1 MYPPITNTR
10 NAMTLVELLVVVTI
24 IGLLALTVGPMLQ
37 SNNDNRVLSN
47 AADLM
52 SLHLSDASSQS
63 IGQSKGV
70 GVWLE
75 GTNLGQPLF
84 ALEFARMPS
93 QFSGTTAIV
102 VNNSEKLG
110 PPPTKDIR
118 VPFQEISA
126 DAIGG
131 RIQFLG
137 SPSVFQLTDVTDQ
150 GEYTNVDIQML
161 ENRNFDNDS
170 FPPVDTPIP
179 YQLTLPP
186 RRKNSFRSRQLSGG
200 ACIDAAYSSIGLH
213 GATSG
218 LHKSL
223 SAFSTVA
230 VMFDALG
237 RPTTA
242 WLQSANGSLER
253 HDLGPLDV
261 LLLLIGSAAQ
271 VGNDVV
277 AEPDENNPGANI
289 QNPYAVWVVLDP
301 KTGASMTV
309 ENNATGITPANNA
322 SVNLLTSQRFVRQ
335 KLGKE

>member
-1 MYPPITNTR
+1 MYRSTTNTR

-84 ALEFARMPS
+84 ALEFARTPS
-93 QFSGTTAIV
+93 PVSGTATVTSPSPVGA
-102 VNNSEKLG
+102 
-110 PPPTKDIR
+110 PPLPRAMIALPSSPDPT
-118 VPFQEISA
+118 
-126 DAIGG
+126 GG

-137 SPSVFQLTDVTDQ
+137 SPSVFQVASP
-150 GEYTNVDIQML
+150 GIIQML
-161 ENRNFDNDS
+161 ENHNYNNDS
-170 FPPVDTPIP
+170 FPKVGTPIP

-186 RRKNSFRSRQLSGG
+186 RVKNSFRSRQLSGG

-213 GATSG
+213 GTSG
-218 LHKSL
+218 LYRPL
-223 SAFSTVA
+223 AAFSAVA

-242 WLQSANGSLER
+242 WLQSANGSFER

-271 VGNDVV
+271 AGNDVV
-277 AEPDENNPGANI
+277 AEPDDDNPGANI

-309 ENNATGITPANNA
+309 ENNAAGITPANNA
-322 SVNLLTSQRFVRQ
+322 SVNLLTAQQFVRQ
-335 KLGKE
+335 KLGKG

>member
-1 MYPPITNTR
+1 MYPPTTNTR

-93 QFSGTTAIV
+93 RFSGNATVTNPLPAT
-102 VNNSEKLG
+102 
-110 PPPTKDIR
+110 PPTATIGLPSSPD
-118 VPFQEISA
+118 PT
-126 DAIGG
+126 GG

-137 SPSVFQLTDVTDQ
+137 SPSIFQVKSASQ
-150 GEYTNVDIQML
+150 IQML

-309 ENNATGITPANNA
+309 ENNATGITPENNA

>member
-1 MYPPITNTR
+1 MYPPTTNTR

-75 GTNLGQPLF
+75 GTNLGQPLLGQPLF
-84 ALEFARMPS
+84 ALEFARTPS
-93 QFSGTTAIV
+93 PVSGTAIV
-102 VNNSEKLG
+102 VNNSEELG

-118 VPFQEISA
+118 VPSQEISA

-150 GEYTNVDIQML
+150 GGYTNVDIQML

-218 LHKSL
+218 LHRSL

-230 VMFDALG
+230 VIFDALG

-309 ENNATGITPANNA
+309 ENNA
-322 SVNLLTSQRFVRQ
+322 SDNLLTAQQFVRQ